1 MPGFHLIMSLLWRL
15 SRVHFIKDLHSL
27 ECLASIMLSWSCL
40 LVSAK
45 VNVSSCII
53 RPQQDV
59 RSFRVSINRWMPG
72 ESFRFGGPLTP
83 EVGEQNPKM
92 TMIVSNGTIR
102 DLVSR
107 INKLVGCK

>member
-1 MPGFHLIMSLLWRL
+1 
-15 SRVHFIKDLHSL
+15 
-27 ECLASIMLSWSCL
+27 
-40 LVSAK
+40 
-45 VNVSSCII
+45 
-53 RPQQDV
+53 
-59 RSFRVSINRWMPG
+59 MPG